1 MSNRL
6 ELIASFVEGGLGVA
20 DVGTDHGYIPVMLA
34 KRGYK
39 GNIIATDINDGPLQK
54 AKQNLMDAECE
65 DAVVEIVKKYITNVA
80 AVCRTL
86 V

>member
-6 ELIASFVEGGLGVA
+6 ELIASFVENGIGVA
-20 DVGTDHGYIPVMLA
+20 DVGTDHGYIPVMLV

-39 GNIIATDINDGPLQK
+39 GNIIATDINEGPLQK
-54 AKQNLMDAECE
+54 AKQSLRDTNCE
-65 DAVVEIVKKYITNVA
+65 DAVHDK
-80 AVCRTL
+80 L